1 MSTTIWQYR
10 LDSLGPTKIS
20 IPGASKIL
28 SVGEQGGY
36 VCFWAEVNPT
46 EPMRERTFAV
56 YGTGHSM
63 PDDPGK
69 YLGTAMNRGGMLG
82 MLVYHLYEQEG

>member
-1 MSTTIWQYR
+1 MSTTIWKYR
-10 LDSLGPTKIS
+10 LDSLGLTKIS

-36 VCFWAEVNPT
+36 VCFWVEVTPT
-46 EPMRERTFAV
+46 EPLRERTFAV
-56 YGTGHSM
+56 YGTGHNM
-63 PDDPGK
+63 PDDPGT
-69 YLGTAMNRGGMLG
+69 YLGTAMLMGG